1 MGGARG
7 GLKCCQK
14 IPAKDF
20 IDGGLEKIVG
30 WGWGRPP
37 PPPPPFG
44 EPCPIWTCVLC
55 GNGSK
60 ENQNL
65 SR

>member
-20 IDGGLEKIVG
+20 IDGGLKTIVG
-30 WGWGRPP
+30 GGRGSPP
-37 PPPPPFG
+37 PPHG
-44 EPCPIWTCVLC
+44 KPCPIWTCVLC